1 MHGNQ
6 TIAQLIFGAA
16 LALFGI
22 ANAQADYEPND
33 NYSTFVLSY
42 QSSTFGD
49 PVCIGA
55 ECHEGVSGP
64 AAFFARQIIS
74 NLALGLSGSY
84 LQSNGSSSSI
94 KSTNGSVFVQG
105 IAGLNSRVDVGASVA
120 ALRTTLE
127 LCATGPS
134 ACASSSDTGTG
145 LGIFGKVFLND
156 AKSLSATL
164 SYDTINFVKSPNK
177 SIVAL
182 SLVSVLAR
190 RHRLALSFD
199 KTLDASGRPVSGGY
213 GLGYSYLVF

>member
-1 MHGNQ
+1 MLRKKNLSR
-6 TIAQLIFGAA
+6 LILGSA
-16 LALFGI
+16 LGLLGM

-42 QSSTFGD
+42 QQSNFAD

-64 AAFFARQIIS
+64 AAVFSRQIMP

-84 LQSNGSSSSI
+84 LQSNGSISSI
-94 KSTNGSVFVQG
+94 KSTNGSVFVLG
-105 IAGLNSRVDVGASVA
+105 IAGLNSRVDVGASLA
-120 ALRTTLE
+120 ALGTNLE
-127 LCATGPS
+127 LCATSPS
-134 ACASSSDTGTG
+134 ACTSSSDTGSG
-145 LGIFGKVFLND
+145 LGIFGKVFLNQ
-156 AKSLSATL
+156 AKSLSTTL
-164 SYDTINFVKSPNK
+164 SYDSINFDKAPNK
-177 SIVAL
+177 AIVAL
-182 SLVSVLAR
+182 SLVAVLAR